1 MRMINSPN
9 SDAELPDS
17 PGLNRRTVLMT
28 AAVAASAAAGVSP
41 ALADTVPSGNF
52 GAPLV
57 ELQVP
62 VGALTLE
69 QKAAMIKGMTDV
81 VLNVLKLPPDPSR
94 KAFTLI
100 VETAEGGWGVDGQV
114 LVRRPKY
121 AGQCGLAKAPS
132 PLPHPRLDRL
142 PFKA

>member
-1 MRMINSPN
+1 MINSPN
-9 SDAELPDS
+9 SDVELPDR
-17 PGLNRRTVLMT
+17 PGLNRRAVLMT

-57 ELQVP
+57 ELHVP

-94 KAFTLI
+94 KAFAQIL
-100 VETAEGGWGVDGQV
+100 ETAEGGFGVDGQV
-114 LVRRPKY
+114 FARRPK
-121 AGQCGLAKAPS
+121 
-132 PLPHPRLDRL
+132 
-142 PFKA
+142 